1 MADIVRE
8 VLCRKWALEILKLLA
23 AEGTKNY
30 SQIEAE
36 FTTSSDVITG
46 RLRDLEDAGLLTRNK
61 KSPRDVRYSITG
73 DGERLVELVD
83 EIYELLDE

>member
-61 KSPRDVRYSITG
+61 KTPRDVRYSITG

>member
-73 DGERLVELVD
+73 DGERLVELVE

>member
-61 KSPRDVRYSITG
+61 QSPRDVRYSITG
-73 DGERLVELVD
+73 DGESLVELVD